1 MIAHLDPLVLTR
13 LLALI
18 DGASLRLL
26 IAIAAAGGELKAPK
40 AMATAAKISASECA
54 AAIATIGTI
63 KAIGVTGSGANARVR
78 IIYPGLLVL
87 HPSTAE
93 TRVARGGTPRAAAE
107 ADGGRRSL
115 VALRDE
121 RVVRLSAC
129 GGEELVT
136 ATDAL
141 IAGLIERAGG
151 RWPLADQLRI
161 YEAAITA
168 CAERGAPIALEAVQA
183 TAAARI
189 DPAKGPERY
198 LAAVARRLETG
209 GGGSGLASRRA
220 APKIPRPKPV
230 LGSDDF

>member
-26 IAIAAAGGELKAPK
+26 IAVAAAGGEMKDPK
-40 AMATAAKISASECA
+40 AMAKAAKISASECA
-54 AAIATIGTI
+54 AAIATISAI
-63 KAIGVTGSGANARVR
+63 KAIGVTGSGASARVR
-78 IIYPGLLVL
+78 IVYPGLLVL
-87 HPSTAE
+87 HPSAAE
-93 TRVARGGTPRAAAE
+93 TRVARTGTARATAE
-107 ADGGRRSL
+107 SDGGRRSL
-115 VALRDE
+115 AELREE
-121 RVVRLSAC
+121 RVTRLVAC
-129 GGEELVT
+129 GGEALVV

-161 YEAAITA
+161 YEAAIAA

-209 GGGSGLASRRA
+209 DGPSGLAPRRP

-230 LGSDDF
+230 LGPDDF